1 METEGDNF
9 CLLYGNAYDEFSP
22 ISSDV
27 REQLL
32 SLEGVDEEKSYV
44 MEGAYMISTISQK
57 GIRPLVSNYFNVE
70 EQVKEGVGY
79 SYDYSIVEGVDAD
92 VIQILSEE
100 EITSLSQYVQDNH
113 LSIDMEDLKNG
124 TGVMILHDHQLSP
137 KQEELAKESIGE
149 PIFLT
154 KMMSKEALN

>member
-44 MEGAYMISTISQK
+44 M
-57 GIRPLVSNYFNVE
+57 
-70 EQVKEGVGY
+70 
-79 SYDYSIVEGVDAD
+79 
-92 VIQILSEE
+92 
-100 EITSLSQYVQDNH
+100 
-113 LSIDMEDLKNG
+113 
-124 TGVMILHDHQLSP
+124 
-137 KQEELAKESIGE
+137 
-149 PIFLT
+149 
-154 KMMSKEALN
+154 